1 MIFELNSKSFNS
13 SRATMSQSVS
23 SFFKE
28 TTKPLT
34 SGRRPWS
41 VFLDLTLLNFPSSI
55 HDTTTRI
62 TQNFFH
68 FSVNYSIILLIILSL
83 SLLYHPLVLIALF
96 ITLIAWLSLYFSRE
110 EPLSVLGYQLSD
122 WMVLVVLFVVDFLVV
137 IWGGVFQNFVVG
149 GGIGVV
155 LMLLHAGLR
164 STDDLVAD
172 DIETSPY
179 ANLLS
184 DDDGDYAP
192 PTGGL

>member
-1 MIFELNSKSFNS
+1 
-13 SRATMSQSVS
+13 MSQSVS

-34 SGRRPWS
+34 SGRLPWS

-62 TQNFFH
+62 TQNFVH

-110 EPLSVLGYQLSD
+110 EPLSVLGYQVSD

-184 DDDGDYAP
+184 DDDGDYNAP

>member
-1 MIFELNSKSFNS
+1 
-13 SRATMSQSVS
+13 MSQFVS

-41 VFLDLTLLNFPSSI
+41 VFLDLTLLNLPFSI
-55 HDTTTRI
+55 HDITTRI
-62 TQNFFH
+62 TQNVLH

-83 SLLYHPLVLIALF
+83 SLLNHPLVLIALF

-110 EPLSVLGYQLSD
+110 EPLWFLGYQN
-122 WMVLVVLFVVDFLVV
+122 V
-137 IWGGVFQNFVVG
+137 VVG
-149 GGIGVV
+149 GGIAVV
-155 LMLLHAGLR
+155 LMLLHAALR

-184 DDDGDYAP
+184 DDDGDYNAP

>member
-1 MIFELNSKSFNS
+1 
-13 SRATMSQSVS
+13 MSQLLSN
-23 SFFKE
+23 FFKE

-34 SGRRPWS
+34 AGRRPWS
-41 VFLDLTLLNFPSSI
+41 VFLDLTLLNLPSSI
-55 HDTTTRI
+55 HDVTTRI
-62 TQNFFH
+62 TQNVLH
-68 FSVNYSIILLIILSL
+68 FSVNYSIIVLIILSL
-83 SLLYHPLVLIALF
+83 SLLNHPLVLIALF
-96 ITLIAWLSLYFSRE
+96 ITLIAWLSLYFSRD
-110 EPLSVLGYQLSD
+110 EPLWVLGYQVSD
-122 WMVLVVLFVVDFLVV
+122 WVVLVVLFVVDFLIV
-137 IWGGVFQNFVVG
+137 IRGGVLHTVVVG

-184 DDDGDYAP
+184 DDDGDHNA